1 MSTSLG
7 LYQSIKLHQAL
18 SPQMQHSLAI
28 LQAPAVELSTIIQ
41 QELLS
46 NPLLEISE
54 DKPLEGQSLEG
65 LFHEKEK
72 WYDYLG
78 PNFEGAQRSIED
90 ERKRQFFFDSQVV
103 PPSMASELSRQ
114 LSLVCSDNTLLQA
127 AQYIIGNLDERGYL
141 NTELENIAHELGLAY
156 DLVEKALELVQSLD
170 PPGIAARNLSECL
183 LLQLKALGKE
193 NSLEFRI
200 ISEYL
205 TLLERKKLTE
215 IAKQLKVSLKQV
227 QEAVESIRS
236 LNPFPGSK
244 YRSEE
249 KEKIIQV
256 DLMVVKEAQ
265 DWKVYFNDEFMPR
278 LRINHHY
285 ESLLSKNDKDPS
297 LKNYLKEKKRS
308 GLFLI
313 KCLRMR
319 ENTLLKVA
327 EAIVHCQKDFFDSG
341 PHALKPLT
349 MSEIAQKIDVHETT
363 VSRAIANK
371 YVKTPHGIF
380 ELKYFFNS
388 GFQKQTGEFV
398 ANQTIKEAIERL
410 IRNEDPRSPL
420 SDQQIVE
427 LLAKEGIKMAR
438 RTVSKYR
445 AHLKILPSH
454 LRRIS

>member
-18 SPQMQHSLAI
+18 SPQMQHSLTI
-28 LQAPAVELSTIIQ
+28 LQAPAVELSAIIQ

-46 NPLLEISE
+46 NPLLEMSE
-54 DKPLEGQSLEG
+54 DKPLGGQSIEG
-65 LFHEKEK
+65 LLQEKEK

-78 PNFEGAQRSIED
+78 PNFEGSQRSTED
-90 ERKRQFFFDSQVV
+90 EKKRQFFFDSQVV
-103 PPSMASELSRQ
+103 PESMVTELSKQ
-114 LSLVCSDNTLLQA
+114 LSLVCTDNTLLEA
-127 AQYIIGNLDERGYL
+127 AHYIIGNLDDRGYL
-141 NTELENIAHELGLAY
+141 NTELENIAHELGLPY
-156 DLVEKALELVQSLD
+156 GLVEKALELVQSLD

-200 ISEYL
+200 VSEYL
-205 TLLERKKLTE
+205 TLLEKKKLSE
-215 IAKQLKVSLKQV
+215 IAKQLKVNLKQV

-244 YRSEE
+244 YRGDE

-256 DLMVVKEAQ
+256 DLIVVKEAGS
-265 DWKVYFNDEFMPR
+265 WKVYFNEEVIPR
-278 LRINHHY
+278 LRINHYY
-285 ESLLSKNDKDPS
+285 ESLLSQQDKDPY

-313 KCLRMR
+313 KCLKMR
-319 ENTLLKVA
+319 ESTLLRVA
-327 EAIVHCQKDFFDSG
+327 EAIIQSQEDFFNFG
-341 PHALKPLT
+341 PHSLKPLT
-349 MSEIAQKIDVHETT
+349 MSEIAKKIDVHETT

-371 YVKTPHGIF
+371 YIKTPHGIF

-388 GFQKQTGEFV
+388 GFQKETGEFV
-398 ANQTIKEAIERL
+398 ANQIVKEAIERL
-410 IRNEDPRSPL
+410 IRNEDPKSPL
-420 SDQQIVE
+420 SDQQIVA

-438 RTVSKYR
+438 RTIAKYR

-454 LRRIS
+454 LRRTS